1 MKFIHISDT
10 HLIGDEYHSLYG
22 IDPRFRLKKAL
33 QSINK
38 WHKDAEFIVIT
49 GDLSNDGSKSSYSR
63 LEEILKN
70 STLPVFPILGNHDIR
85 DNFRQF
91 FPQYTSD
98 NFIQYSEK
106 IGDKVFLFLD
116 SVVENNQYGE
126 LCKERM
132 AWLENQL
139 KTHKKESIYIFMHH
153 HPISCGLYEMDN
165 VGNFKTQDIF
175 WNLLKN
181 YNNIK
186 HISFGHIHRIMHSCK
201 SGISLH
207 SSRSTAFQVA
217 FRTDCKEEYLT
228 NEENPT
234 YAIIDINKDGNT
246 RVHHHEFM
254 NEDRV
259 YLGEC

>member
-22 IDPRFRLKKAL
+22 IDPEFRLKKAF
-33 QSINK
+33 QSIGK
-38 WHKDAEFIVIT
+38 WHKDAKFIAIT

-63 LEEILKN
+63 LQEIVKN
-70 STLPVFPILGNHDIR
+70 SSIPVYPILGNHDIR
-85 DNFRQF
+85 DNFREF
-91 FPQYTSD
+91 FPHYVGND
-98 NFIQYSEK
+98 FIQYFKK
-106 IGDKVFLFLD
+106 IEDKIFLFLD
-116 SVVENNQYGE
+116 SAVENNQYGK
-126 LCKERM
+126 LCEERL

-139 KTHKKESIYIFMHH
+139 KIHEEESVYIFMHH

-165 VGNFKTQDIF
+165 VGNFKTQDAF
-175 WNLLKN
+175 WDLLKK

-201 SGISLH
+201 NGISLH
-207 SSRSTAFQVA
+207 STRGTAFQVA
-217 FRTDCKEEYLT
+217 LRTDCKEEYLT

-234 YAIIDINKDGNT
+234 YAIVNINKDGYT

-254 NEDRV
+254 NEDRI
-259 YLGEC
+259 YRGEC